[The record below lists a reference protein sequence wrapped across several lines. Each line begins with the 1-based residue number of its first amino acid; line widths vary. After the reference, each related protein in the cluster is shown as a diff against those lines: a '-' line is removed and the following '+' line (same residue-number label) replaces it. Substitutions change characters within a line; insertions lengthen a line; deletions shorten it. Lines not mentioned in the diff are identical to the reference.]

1 LGSEE
6 KRVNN
11 HLKHGGMDLTVG
23 SIPRNLIVFSLPM
36 LLGSV
41 LQTAYSLVNAFWVGK
56 YLGADALA
64 AVTVSF
70 PVVFVFIALGIGLTI
85 ATNILIAQYVGAK
98 EWDKLKNVVQ
108 TSSLLVGCLSL
119 VFVACG
125 LALTPAI
132 LRLMGTPAEIFQPA
146 LHYLRIF
153 LWTIP
158 LGFGIFL
165 IGAMLRG
172 IGDSRTP
179 LYFQAATVV
188 LNAILDPLLIFGL
201 LGFPKLGLNGT
212 AYASILVQAAGVLG
226 LIIYVPYFR
235 PLVSPD
241 FRHPHFDLR
250 TAWLLVR
257 IGFPAMI
264 QQSVVS
270 VSMFFIVRFVSAFGA
285 EADAAFGAALRIDQ
299 VAFLPALTIG
309 SAVSTLSGQNIGA
322 MKIER
327 VRGIFWWGILISGGI
342 SLAISIATMSF
353 PQLFLRAFLNDPQ
366 VLEIGVHYLRIVG
379 ITYTLY
385 AVLFVSNGVI
395 NGAGHTV
402 PTTLITILNLWGVR
416 VPLAAILPRYTH
428 SVRGIWTAMTLS
440 VATGMVLSLV
450 YYTVGRWKTPVI
462 RKKANIISEPVLES
476 ERGK

>member
-1 LGSEE
+1 
-6 KRVNN
+6 
-11 HLKHGGMDLTVG
+11 MDLTVG
-23 SIPRNLIVFSLPM
+23 SIPRNLLVFSLPM
-36 LLGSV
+36 LVGSV

-70 PVVFVFIALGIGLTI
+70 PTVFVFIALGIGLTI
-85 ATNILIAQYVGAK
+85 ATNILIAQYVGAR
-98 EWDKLKNVVQ
+98 EWDRLKNVVQ

-125 LALTPAI
+125 LALAPAI
-132 LRLMGTPAEIFQPA
+132 LRMMSTPLEIFQPA
-146 LHYLRIF
+146 LRYLRIF

-179 LYFQAATVV
+179 LYFQAVTVA
-188 LNAILDPLLIFGL
+188 LNAVLDPLLIFGL
-201 LGFPKLGLNGT
+201 FGFPKLGLNGT
-212 AYASILVQAAGVLG
+212 AYASILVQAAGLLG
-226 LIIYVPYFR
+226 LVIYIPYYR
-235 PLVSPD
+235 ALVSPD
-241 FRHPHFDLR
+241 FRHPHFDLK

-257 IGFPAMI
+257 IGFPAMV

-285 EADAAFGAALRIDQ
+285 DADAAFGAALRIDQ
-299 VAFLPALTIG
+299 LAFLPALTIG

-322 MKIER
+322 MKLSR
-327 VRGIFWWGILISGGI
+327 VKEVFWWGILLSGGI
-342 SLAISIATMSF
+342 SLAISILTMTF
-353 PQLFLRAFLNDPQ
+353 PRFLLRAFLNEPQ
-366 VLEIGVHYLRIVG
+366 VVEIGVHYLRIVG

-402 PTTLITILNLWGVR
+402 PTTIITILNLWGVR
-416 VPLAAILPRYTH
+416 LPLAWLLPRHLH
-428 SVRGIWTAMTLS
+428 SVRGIWVAMTIS

-450 YYTVGRWKTPVI
+450 YYAVGRWKKPVI
-462 RKKANIISEPVLES
+462 SPKASRSPS
-476 ERGK
+476 Q